1 VLPRFLLLRELS
13 KPVFLRNKTNQE
25 IKSEIGL
32 VNNRPFNKEIT
43 KILEQN
49 LNGVEVIREEEY
61 VSRVEAQT
69 KEDLKDVVRTSVNF
83 VPVVRIISTGATVI
97 DGAVKDYN
105 NGNFDN
111 TIKNSVQI
119 IAPKVIAKKIGI
131 PENISEGVAAGILLG
146 EDLSE

>member
-1 VLPRFLLLRELS
+1 L
-13 KPVFLRNKTNQE
+13 
-25 IKSEIGL
+25 
-32 VNNRPFNKEIT
+32 
-43 KILEQN
+43 
-49 LNGVEVIREEEY
+49 
-61 VSRVEAQT
+61 
-69 KEDLKDVVRTSVNF
+69 
-83 VPVVRIISTGATVI
+83 VI